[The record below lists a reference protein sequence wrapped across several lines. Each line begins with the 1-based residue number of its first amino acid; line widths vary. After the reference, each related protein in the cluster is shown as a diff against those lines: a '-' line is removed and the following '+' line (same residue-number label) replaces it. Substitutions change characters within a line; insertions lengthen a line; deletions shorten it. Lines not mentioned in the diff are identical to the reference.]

1 MTTTINWDWTPEFT
15 AYDDM
20 LDFEIYL
27 KGVVENGYQEAR

>member
-1 MTTTINWDWTPEFT
+1 MAETINWDWTPEYT

-27 KGVVENGYQEAR
+27 RGVSEYGN